1 MNTNISKA
9 IANTLGLAKI
19 QKLQNAISNASDKK
33 FQASLDLAPYVLSA
47 YRWYTSDEGKAQMKA
62 ENIKW
67 KVTDFS
73 MAVFGWEKAQLHRMK
88 DAGLILEENSALVE
102 DFISQCDKLKSEGK
116 RVEKS
121 IKGLL
126 EFAKGNSEETS
137 EGDEETSEGD
147 ESKNTVKEKGRDIMN
162 FSFRASALDMGKN
175 VSLRIDSEGKQITTN
190 TIEEIEQ
197 AFAFFKLN
205 FTK

>member
-1 MNTNISKA
+1 MTNISKT

-19 QKLQNAISNASDKK
+19 QKLQKAISNASDKK
-33 FQASLDLAPYVLSA
+33 FQASLELAPYVLSA
-47 YRWYTSDEGKAQMKA
+47 YRWYSSDEGKAQLKA
-62 ENIKW
+62 EGIKW

-73 MAVFGWEKAQLHRMK
+73 MAIFGWEKAQLHRMK

-126 EFAKGNSEETS
+126 DFADGNKAETS
-137 EGDEETSEGD
+137 EGDGDGDGD
-147 ESKNTVKEKGRDIMN
+147 ESKNTVKEKVSDIMN